1 MKTRRTLIWGT
12 IGLVVVLAVAGCTCE
27 RKALPDVEPT
37 AVGAQ
42 DAPPD
47 DGMPD
52 ATAIFQTAQA
62 NSATAQA
69 ASGQDATAEP
79 TAVPDVAPTEP
90 PPTEA
95 PSPTDVPATEVPP
108 TSAPAPTAAPSSG
121 TTTYTVQRG
130 DTLYSIARRY
140 GSTVEAIAAANS
152 IANPSLIRVG
162 QTLTIPGGTGVPV
175 PVPSG
180 GTTYVVQRGDNL
192 FRIAL
197 RYGISYVYLAQY
209 NGIADPSRI
218 YVGQVIKIPP
228 Q

>member
-12 IGLVVVLAVAGCTCE
+12 IVLIVVLAVAGCTCQ

-37 AVGAQ
+37 AVGAEA
-42 DAPPD
+42 APPD
-47 DGMPD
+47 EEVPD

-69 ASGQDATAEP
+69 AAPDEPEESPTVEP
-79 TAVPDVAPTEP
+79 TTPATEIP
-90 PPTEA
+90 P
-95 PSPTDVPATEVPP
+95 TEVPP
-108 TSAPAPTAAPSSG
+108 TEIPPTAEPVPTTPPSGG

-140 GSTVEAIAAANS
+140 GTTVEAIAAANG
-152 IANPSLIRVG
+152 IANPSRIRVG
-162 QTLTIPGGTGVPV
+162 QTLTIPGATGAPA
-175 PVPSG
+175 PAPSGG

-197 RYGISYVYLAQY
+197 RYGISYAYLAQY

-218 YVGQVIKIPP
+218 YVGQVLKIPP

>member
-1 MKTRRTLIWGT
+1 LIWGT
-12 IGLVVVLAVAGCTCE
+12 IVLIVALVVAGCTCE
-27 RKALPDVEPT
+27 RKVLPDVEPT
-37 AVGAQ
+37 AVRAQ

-47 DGMPD
+47 EEMPD
-52 ATAIFQTAQA
+52 ATAIFLTAQA

-69 ASGQDATAEP
+69 AA
-79 TAVPDVAPTEP
+79 PDVAEGT
-90 PPTEA
+90 TEA
-95 PSPTDVPATEVPP
+95 PTAESTMSPTEVSPTEVSP
-108 TSAPAPTAAPSSG
+108 TEISPTAAPVPTTQPSGG
-121 TTTYTVQRG
+121 TTVTYTVQRG

-140 GSTVEAIAAANS
+140 GTTVEAIAAANG
-152 IANPSLIRVG
+152 ITNPSRIRTG
-162 QTLTIPGGTGVPV
+162 QTLTISGATGVPA
-175 PVPSG
+175 PAPSG

-197 RYGISYVYLAQY
+197 RYGMSYVYLAQY

>member
-1 MKTRRTLIWGT
+1 MGTRRTLIWST
-12 IGLVVVLAVAGCTCE
+12 ITLIVVLAVAGCTCE

-37 AVGAQ
+37 SVEAQ
-42 DAPPD
+42 DVSP
-47 DGMPD
+47 GEGIPD

-69 ASGQDATAEP
+69 AAPDTADESPTAEP
-79 TAVPDVAPTEP
+79 TT
-90 PPTEA
+90 PPTEIPPTEVA
-95 PSPTDVPATEVPP
+95 PTEVPP
-108 TSAPAPTAAPSSG
+108 TAAPAPTTAPSSG

-140 GSTVEAIAAANS
+140 GTTVEAIAAANG
-152 IANPSLIRVG
+152 IANPSRIRVG
-162 QTLTIPGGTGVPV
+162 QTLTISGATGVPA
-175 PVPSG
+175 PAPSGG
-180 GTTYVVQRGDNL
+180 GTTYVVKRGDNL

-197 RYGISYVYLAQY
+197 RYGISYAYLAQY

-218 YVGQVIKIPP
+218 YVGQVLKIPS

>member
-1 MKTRRTLIWGT
+1 
-12 IGLVVVLAVAGCTCE
+12 
-27 RKALPDVEPT
+27 
-37 AVGAQ
+37 
-42 DAPPD
+42 
-47 DGMPD
+47 MPD
-52 ATAIFQTAQA
+52 ATVIFLTAQA

-69 ASGQDATAEP
+69 AAPDTAEETTEAPTVEP
-79 TAVPDVAPTEP
+79 TAVPADATAI
-90 PPTEA
+90 PPTEV
-95 PSPTDVPATEVPP
+95 PPTAIPP
-108 TSAPAPTAAPSSG
+108 TSAPAPTTAPGSG

-218 YVGQVIKIPP
+218 YVGQVIKIP
-228 Q
+228 

>member
-1 MKTRRTLIWGT
+1 MKTRHALVWGT
-12 IGLVVVLAVAGCTCE
+12 MGLVIVLAVVGCTCTQS
-27 RKALPDVEPT
+27 ALPPVEPT

-42 DAPPD
+42 GASPD
-47 DGMPD
+47 EGIPD

-69 ASGQDATAEP
+69 AAQDVVEESPTVEP
-79 TAVPDVAPTEP
+79 TT
-90 PPTEA
+90 PPTEI
-95 PSPTDVPATEVPP
+95 PPTEIPPTEVPP
-108 TSAPAPTAAPSSG
+108 TVEPAPTTPPSSG
-121 TTTYTVQRG
+121 ATTYTVQRG

-140 GSTVEAIAAANS
+140 GTTVEAIAAANG
-152 IANPSLIRVG
+152 IANPSRIRVG
-162 QTLTIPGGTGVPV
+162 QTLTIPGGTGAPA
-175 PVPSG
+175 PVPSGG

-197 RYGISYVYLAQY
+197 RYGVSYVYLAQY

-218 YVGQVIKIPP
+218 YVGQVLKIPP